1 MFSVSV
7 IIIVLVGSGIS
18 AGNNNG
24 TETPRLRQSLHNP
37 PAGIAPTTLED
48 ALTVSMS
55 TGGSHFQ
62 KLPGK
67 EDCHKVLLCERVMTK
82 IFPLQR
88 GPTSWQAMHILSSG
102 SPW

>member
-1 MFSVSV
+1 MFGLCV
-7 IIIVLVGSGIS
+7 IVIVLVGSGIS
-18 AGNNNG
+18 VGNDNG

-67 EDCHKVLLCERVMTK
+67 ENCRKVMFFE
-82 IFPLQR
+82 
-88 GPTSWQAMHILSSG
+88 
-102 SPW
+102 